1 MAFQTGTQIRPELAN
16 ADYSGF
22 VNAANIRAQAMMNLG
37 EQIGGGIREYQKNK
51 EIKGELTGQIEGSL
65 TADPGLL
72 ASLQQL
78 NDVSASVKKMQEG
91 SANKKDLLMIHGA
104 IGSIQNIKD
113 RQRQVEA
120 QEVEKKIKLAQLQD
134 LEAHNSATK
143 QAVAVSTDTEGNI
156 DWSSV
161 LPSYIELGGSQPEAI
176 AKMIEGVNKGEPLSD
191 KERWV
196 NTLVDTLGISP
207 SLAVSIVQGTQR
219 VVTDPVSGDIAIY
232 DEATG
237 KTTPIDPSPD
247 VAQQIKG
254 EAETKGDPQVTLA
267 AMARESTGLINSLKL
282 AAQRVAGQA
291 GMQISDA
298 PEIANMRQQVD
309 VAKRSLIRALALN
322 PRYPVSEQEAVA
334 KEINISPSAFND
346 PITMQ
351 AQLQAVDTALRE
363 RLDDEIM
370 ASNNKSLPKSTRQAA
385 RQSANDIQNF
395 LDLLGAD
402 DIDSQNGKDI
412 NSVFDEETAALINK
426 YAPQ

>member
-51 EIKGELTGQIEGSL
+51 TITATSLAQLEALAASNPDAYGAVKSVGGDLSKSISNIEKGDYKQR
-65 TADPGLL
+65 DVL
-72 ASLQQL
+72 AVLGGMQTYV
-78 NDVSASVKKMQEG
+78 NDQ
-91 SANKKDLLMIHGA
+91 
-104 IGSIQNIKD
+104 D
-113 RQRQVEA
+113 RQRQVET
-120 QEVEKKIKLAQLQD
+120 QEVEQKIKLAQLND

-143 QAVAVSTDTEGNI
+143 RAVAVSTDTEGNI

-176 AKMIEGVNKGEPLSD
+176 AKIIEGVNKGEPLSD

-207 SLAVSIVQGTQR
+207 ARAVSIVQGTEK

-237 KTTPIDPSPD
+237 ETTPIDPSPD
-247 VAQQIKG
+247 VVKRIKG
-254 EAETKGDPQVTLA
+254 GAGTKGDPQVTLA
-267 AMARESTGLINSLKL
+267 AMARESTGLLNSLKL

-291 GMQISDA
+291 GMKISDA

-402 DIDSQNGKDI
+402 DIDSQNGEDI

-426 YAPQ
+426 YAP

>member
-1 MAFQTGTQIRPELAN
+1 MAFQAGTQIRPELAN

-37 EQIGGGIREYQKNK
+37 EQIGSGIKKYQENK
-51 EIKGELTGQIEGSL
+51 QITLEG
-65 TADPGLL
+65 L
-72 ASLQQL
+72 ASLEGRVAGDPEL
-78 NDVSASVKKMQEG
+78 LVKLENHQGDIGKAYQE
-91 SANKKDLLMIHGA
+91 
-104 IGSIQNIKD
+104 IKD
-113 RQRQVEA
+113 GKINPKNVIMVNGFVASLADQKQRQRQAEA
-120 QEVEKKIKLAQLQD
+120 QEVEQKINLAKLQD
-134 LEAHNSATK
+134 LEAHNSAT
-143 QAVAVSTDTEGNI
+143 QRAVAVNTDTEGNI

-176 AKMIEGVNKGEPLSD
+176 AKIVEGVNKGEPLSD
-191 KERWV
+191 KERSVQMLV
-196 NTLVDTLGISP
+196 NTLGISP
-207 SLAVSIVQGTQR
+207 AEAVAIVQGTR
-219 VVTDPVSGDIAIY
+219 KVITDPVSGDIAIY

-237 KTTPIDPSPD
+237 QTTPIDPSSD

-254 EAETKGDPQVTLA
+254 KVVTKGDPQVTLA
-267 AMARESTGLINSLKL
+267 AMARESTGLLNSLKL

-291 GMQISDA
+291 GMKISDA

-334 KEINISPSAFND
+334 REINISPSAFND

-351 AQLQAVDTALRE
+351 AQIQAVDTALRE

-426 YAPQ
+426 YAP

>member
-37 EQIGGGIREYQKNK
+37 EQIGSGIREYQKNK
-51 EIKGELTGQIEGSL
+51 TITATSLAQLEALAASNPDAYGAVKSVGGDLSKSISNIEKGDYKQR
-65 TADPGLL
+65 DVL
-72 ASLQQL
+72 AVLGGMQTYV
-78 NDVSASVKKMQEG
+78 NDQ
-91 SANKKDLLMIHGA
+91 
-104 IGSIQNIKD
+104 D

-120 QEVEKKIKLAQLQD
+120 QEVEQKIKLAQLND

-143 QAVAVSTDTEGNI
+143 RAVAVSTDTEGNI

-196 NTLVDTLGISP
+196 QTLVNTLGISP
-207 SLAVSIVQGTQR
+207 ARAVSIVQGTEK

-237 KTTPIDPSPD
+237 ETTPIDPSPD
-247 VAQQIKG
+247 VAQKIKG
-254 EAETKGDPQVTLA
+254 GAGTTGDPQVTLA
-267 AMARESTGLINSLKL
+267 AMARESTGLLNSLKL
-282 AAQRVAGQA
+282 VLQRVAGQA
-291 GMQISDA
+291 GMEISDA

-426 YAPQ
+426 YAP

>member
-1 MAFQTGTQIRPELAN
+1 MAFQAGTQIRPELAN

-37 EQIGGGIREYQKNK
+37 EQIGSGIKEYQKNK
-51 EIKGELTGQIEGSL
+51 TITATSLAQLEALAASNPDAYGAVKSIGGDPSKSISNIEKGDYKQRDVLSALGAMQTYVN
-65 TADPGLL
+65 D
-72 ASLQQL
+72 QQ
-78 NDVSASVKKMQEG
+78 
-91 SANKKDLLMIHGA
+91 
-104 IGSIQNIKD
+104 
-113 RQRQVEA
+113 RQRQAEA
-120 QEVEKKIKLAQLQD
+120 QEVEQKIKLTQLQD
-134 LEAHNSATK
+134 LEAHNSAT
-143 QAVAVSTDTEGNI
+143 QRAVAVNTDTEGNI

-176 AKMIEGVNKGEPLSD
+176 AKIVEGVNKGEPLSD
-191 KERWV
+191 KERSVQMLV
-196 NTLVDTLGISP
+196 NTLGISP
-207 SLAVSIVQGTQR
+207 ARAVSIVQGTQK
-219 VVTDPVSGDIAIY
+219 VVTDPVSGDTAIY

-237 KTTPIDPSPD
+237 ETTPIDPSPN

-254 EAETKGDPQVTLA
+254 EAGTKGDPQVTLA
-267 AMARESTGLINSLKL
+267 AMARDSTGLLNSLKL

-291 GMQISDA
+291 GMKISDA

-322 PRYPVSEQEAVA
+322 PRYPVGEQEAVA

-351 AQLQAVDTALRE
+351 AQIQAVDTALQE
-363 RLDDEIM
+363 RLNDEIM

-402 DIDSQNGKDI
+402 DMDSQNGKDI

-426 YAPQ
+426 YAP